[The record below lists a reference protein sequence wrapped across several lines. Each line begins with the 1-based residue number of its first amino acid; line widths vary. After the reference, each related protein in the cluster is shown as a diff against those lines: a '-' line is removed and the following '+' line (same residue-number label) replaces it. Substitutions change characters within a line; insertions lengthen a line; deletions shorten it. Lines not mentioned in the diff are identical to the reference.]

1 MQSRA
6 CKKKKTVTAPNKVR
20 DVMKGGIA
28 STWINLDQPGST
40 CINLHQPASTSI
52 NLHQP
57 ASEEMPL
64 TIGTP
69 HVARPDV
76 VFLRR
81 DRREIDIGQKHGH
94 PVLLWVVGVCPPRRE
109 KRKEPVS
116 LVILVTAVAK
126 QKCSEQPRQRRVIRT
141 PACQA
146 CTHAP
151 APERSKAL
159 VPSSPCTAAKMF
171 LSGVRWH
178 TQTSPWQKL
187 NHTRQHTLGNTH

>member
-1 MQSRA
+1 MKSTLARNTGTPSSCGLLGSA
-6 CKKKKTVTAPNKVR
+6 PTKRKKKRT
-20 DVMKGGIA
+20 
-28 STWINLDQPGST
+28 SESCYPGYRS
-40 CINLHQPASTSI
+40 
-52 NLHQP
+52 
-57 ASEEMPL
+57 
-64 TIGTP
+64 
-69 HVARPDV
+69 
-76 VFLRR
+76 
-81 DRREIDIGQKHGH
+81 GQ
-94 PVLLWVVGVCPPRRE
+94 
-109 KRKEPVS
+109 
-116 LVILVTAVAK
+116 

-187 NHTRQHTLGNTH
+187 NQATHTRQHPWQQKSFGVPGNSSQW